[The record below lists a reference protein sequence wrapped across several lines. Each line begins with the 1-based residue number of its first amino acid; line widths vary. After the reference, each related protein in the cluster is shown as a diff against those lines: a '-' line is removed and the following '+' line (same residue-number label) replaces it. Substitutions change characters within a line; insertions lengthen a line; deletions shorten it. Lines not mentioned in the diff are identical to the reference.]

1 MMEHLLKY
9 KNNEKRIKY
18 IKSIVNMFPDKAN
31 ELEVELK
38 ELEELQARL
47 REAVNSFS
55 EPLKQILEF
64 KYFRGLTLESFSK
77 EINYSYNYVRTVHS
91 WFIRSLSELEPYIKY

>member
-9 KNNEKRIKY
+9 KNNERRIKY
-18 IKSIVNMFPDKAN
+18 IKSIVNLFPDQAN
-31 ELEVELK
+31 ELEAELK
-38 ELEELQARL
+38 ELEEAQARL

-55 EPLKQILEF
+55 EPLRQILEL
-64 KYFRGLTLESFSK
+64 KYFEDLTLESISR
-77 EINYSYNYVRTVHS
+77 EIDYTHNYVRTAHA